1 MFIQELQGLLCK
13 KNPQSCVITTHK
25 NAKISAHA
33 SPFLGMIN
41 SAMKDASFIWVK
53 YTGGSTQRRGES
65 YQTPSMGCPPTYPSW
80 LNVKGQITL
89 SKKIR
94 VVACENHPPF

>member
-1 MFIQELQGLLCK
+1 MH
-13 KNPQSCVITTHK
+13 P
-25 NAKISAHA
+25 
-33 SPFLGMIN
+33 PFLDMIN

-65 YQTPSMGCPPTYPSW
+65 YQTQWLSPTYSSW

-89 SKKIR
+89 SK
-94 VVACENHPPF
+94 NTL